1 MPKMLSDGNHKLAWV
16 PGGGIANVT
25 APTVAELTAGS
36 VLDISCLV
44 TANDY
49 ALGSTG
55 DNEINDPALCSE
67 ANSTAPGRT
76 NYQAGMNFFRW
87 TTGPEDDAWNT
98 FDDKGIEGYLVER
111 IGKKYTDP
119 FVATDEVAVYGVISG
134 TPQKLAPAPDG
145 GYEKF
150 RMMFHVQGELVDER
164 ATVAA

>member
-1 MPKMLSDGNHKLAWV
+1 MPKMLSDGNHKLTWV
-16 PGGGIANVT
+16 ASGGIADVS
-25 APTVAELTAGS
+25 APTVAELNAG
-36 VLDISCLV
+36 LDISCLV

-76 NYQAGMNFFRW
+76 NYQAGMNFFRF
-87 TTGPEDDAWNT
+87 TTEPEDEAWAT
-98 FDDKGIEGYLVER
+98 FTDKGIEGFLVER
-111 IGKKYTDP
+111 VGTRYTIG
-119 FVATDEVAVYGVISG
+119 FAAADEVAVYGVITG
-134 TPQKLAPAPDG
+134 TPQKMAPAADG

-164 ATVAA
+164 AEVAA